1 MSATIDESEVHTSD
15 KVICAR
21 CGSRILQKNLN
32 SHMKTQKCLNG
43 GVVVKKK
50 DAPIP
55 QANVVVSIDA
65 LGNTKYQDK
74 DKLEKLKS
82 SKNEANEDDIPF
94 EDYVEDELDEIQQK
108 LDVIIKLITGDDLG
122 SIEEEKDE

>member
-50 DAPIP
+50 DAPVP

>member
-1 MSATIDESEVHTSD
+1 MSATIDESEVHTND

-50 DAPIP
+50 DAPVP

-82 SKNEANEDDIPF
+82 SKNEASEDDIPF

-122 SIEEEKDE
+122 SIDEEKDE

>member
-1 MSATIDESEVHTSD
+1 
-15 KVICAR
+15 
-21 CGSRILQKNLN
+21 
-32 SHMKTQKCLNG
+32 MKTQKCLNG

-50 DAPIP
+50 DAPVP

-122 SIEEEKDE
+122 SIDEEKDE

>member
-1 MSATIDESEVHTSD
+1 MSATIDESEVHTND

-50 DAPIP
+50 DAPVP

-122 SIEEEKDE
+122 SIEEKDE

>member
-1 MSATIDESEVHTSD
+1 MI
-15 KVICAR
+15 R
-21 CGSRILQKNLN
+21 NL
-32 SHMKTQKCLNG
+32 SFFLNNL
-43 GVVVKKK
+43 
-50 DAPIP
+50 I
-55 QANVVVSIDA
+55 N
-65 LGNTKYQDK
+65 KYQDK

-122 SIEEEKDE
+122 SIEEKDE